1 MYRLQMTPATQLR
14 ELHAGIGRGS
24 KASSPPAHPKPP
36 LSPSPS
42 LRCLQTADKDQ
53 VRLSYQQQHVVEKQ
67 CSLHCLLKARVD
79 SVLNLATCAARLRSP
94 ASPAQTP
101 QLGEA
106 ATAARERSGEG
117 WEEAVPWGRRPGH
130 WRTVGGS
137 RGRRW
142 RERRERAS
150 WLGSCG
156 VRWGGG
162 GGGGKA
168 LIHHK
173 FVPVM

>member
-1 MYRLQMTPATQLR
+1 MHHVNNGSFSSSTRIVPKYVSMILHQMARTYRIFLNVCMFRLQMTPATQLR

-53 VRLSYQQQHVVEKQ
+53 ARLSYQQQHVVAKQ

-94 ASPAQTP
+94 APPAQTP

-117 WEEAVPWGRRPGH
+117 WEVAPPRGRRPG
-130 WRTVGGS
+130 
-137 RGRRW
+137 RW
-142 RERRERAS
+142 RAVGR
-150 WLGSCG
+150 
-156 VRWGGG
+156 
-162 GGGGKA
+162 
-168 LIHHK
+168 
-173 FVPVM
+173 